1 MTNLNFYI
9 LRQPRKRTGEPEA
22 YCAQLR
28 VNGVLEREW
37 FAKTRAEARRMLA
50 SALERGVSIPDREGN

>member
-22 YCAQLR
+22 YCAQLL
-28 VNGVLEREW
+28 VNSALEREW
-37 FAKTRAEARRMLA
+37 FARTRGEAIRLLA
-50 SALERGVSIPDREGN
+50 SALMRGVSIPDRR